1 MSDSDV
7 QSHPPA
13 SRVATQCAITLLFI
27 HTFLLGWVAY
37 VSSPNLDEPG
47 HLASGISHWE
57 FGRFELYRV
66 NPPLVRMV
74 AAIPILLTNA
84 QTDWGAWK
92 SHSPYSRSEF
102 PVGTRFVALNGEDG
116 FWYFTLARWA
126 CIPLCL
132 VGLWTVYL
140 WAKSLYGT
148 TAGLMA
154 MSLYCFCP
162 NCVAWGASITPD
174 AIGTSFGVLA
184 AYLYWRW
191 LQTPNWGRA
200 LQAGLGLGLAELA
213 KGTLIVFFVVWP
225 VLWLIDVIGARQRRR
240 QTEISSSNAA
250 AAIQDVVAVSVSRP
264 SFRQMAGIILV
275 AVYLLNLG
283 FGFEGSFKPLREY
296 TFVSRALSGQD
307 RPPEGANRFVGT
319 WLEALPVP
327 LPENYVRGLD
337 VQKYDFER
345 GKWSYL
351 IGEQRPRGWWYYY
364 LVAFL
369 VKTPVCCIV
378 MFAVASTLA
387 ISGSK
392 YRSRWRNEWALLLPA
407 IVIMVLVSSQTGFSR
422 YLRYALPV
430 LPFAYIHISRI
441 AVLFTVRHRLCSC
454 LLAMCW
460 FGSVVEGLT
469 VYPHSLSFFNVA
481 VGGPLNGPTFL
492 LDSNIEWGQDL
503 LYMRRW
509 YDSNTTARPMHL
521 AFFGDFHVN
530 PQTAGIGFEPVPGF
544 LPADLQV
551 ESRGELPGPQPG
563 WFAVSINHLYG
574 YRHLES
580 DRPKYTYFHR
590 FKPFARAGYS
600 IVIFHVTAED
610 ANRVRAE
617 LGLAPLVPDK

>member
-1 MSDSDV
+1 MPVSDA

-13 SRVATQCAITLLFI
+13 SRIATSCAIALLFI
-27 HTFLLGWVAY
+27 HTFLLSWVAY

-57 FGRFELYRV
+57 YGRFELYRV

-84 QTDWGAWK
+84 QTDWGAWNI
-92 SHSPYSRSEF
+92 HSPYSRSEF
-102 PVGTRFVALNGEDG
+102 PVGTRFVALNGEVG

-140 WAKSLYGT
+140 WAKSLYGA

-174 AIGTSFGVLA
+174 AAGTSFGVLA

-191 LQTPNWGRA
+191 LQTPTWGRA

-225 VLWLIDVIGARQRRR
+225 ALWFIDFIVSRQRRR
-240 QTEISSSNAA
+240 QTEISSSNADA
-250 AAIQDVVAVSVSRP
+250 AVQDIVVVTATRP
-264 SFRQMAGIILV
+264 PFQQLAGIILV

-283 FGFEGSFKPLREY
+283 FGFEGSFKPLRDY

-351 IGEQRPRGWWYYY
+351 LGEQRPRGWWYYY
-364 LVAFL
+364 FVAFL
-369 VKTPVCCIV
+369 VKTPVCTIV
-378 MFAVASTLA
+378 MFAVATTLA
-387 ISGSK
+387 LSRNS
-392 YRSRWRNEWALLLPA
+392 YRSNWRNEWTLLLPA
-407 IVIMVLVSSQTGFSR
+407 VVIMALVSSQTGFSR

-430 LPFAYIHISRI
+430 LPFAYIHVSRV
-441 AVLFTVRHRLCSC
+441 AVLFAARNRLFSG
-454 LLAMCW
+454 LLATCW
-460 FGSVVEGLT
+460 LGSFVESHT

-481 VGGPLNGPTFL
+481 VGGPLNGQTCL

-503 LYMRRW
+503 LYLRRW
-509 YDSNTTARPMHL
+509 YDSNTEARPLHL

-530 PQTAGIGFEPVPGF
+530 PQSAGIVFEPVPGF
-544 LPADLQV
+544 LGAEHQDQ
-551 ESRGELPGPQPG
+551 SSGELLGPQPG

-580 DRPKYTYFHR
+580 DRPKYTYFQR
-590 FKPFARAGYS
+590 LKPVARAGYT
-600 IVIFHVTAED
+600 IVVYYLTLDE
-610 ANRVRAE
+610 ANRLRAD
-617 LGLAPLVPDK
+617 LGLDPIIPAM